1 MTDKLDNDALAE
13 VFTAYCLEAGI
24 ETNKYAISMVR
35 AGDNPAHPDGYV
47 VVEFRGETLTFEML
61 EKASV
66 LFGTRKIDVGCDH
79 GCASDPCH
87 ETNITFWG
95 AKGL

>member
-1 MTDKLDNDALAE
+1 MTNNEELAK
-13 VFTAYCLEAGI
+13 VFAGYCQEAGI
-24 ETNKYAISMVR
+24 ETNEYAILIVR
-35 AGDNPAHPDGYV
+35 AGDSAVRPEGFV
-47 VVEFRGETLTFEML
+47 VVEFHGKTLTFEML
-61 EKASV
+61 EKASA
-66 LFGTRKIDVGCDH
+66 LFGTHKIDVGCDH

>member
-1 MTDKLDNDALAE
+1 MTTKLDDDALAE
-13 VFTAYCLEAGI
+13 VLAGYCHVAGI
-24 ETNKYAISMVR
+24 ETNKCAMTMVR
-35 AGDNPAHPDGYV
+35 AGADPIHPEGYV
-47 VVEFRGETLTFEML
+47 VVEFRGKTLTFEML
-61 EKASV
+61 ERASR
-66 LFGTRKIDVGCDH
+66 LFGSRTIDVGCDH